1 MARNKAVENTLD
13 PATGRSLPP
22 GVTFLGRMRYR
33 ARKSMPGGERLGRTF
48 ETARLAR
55 EWLEDIAAEV
65 RRDEY
70 VDRRPL
76 DASKVR
82 DIVVRFVDER
92 MKDGGDRRAAE

>member
-1 MARNKAVENTLD
+1 
-13 PATGRSLPP
+13 
-22 GVTFLGRMRYR
+22 
-33 ARKSMPGGERLGRTF
+33 MPGGERLGRTF